1 MSKEAL
7 LHIKS
12 KHNGEIP
19 YKYGSN
25 ECARLMQSYADQ
37 EVKKALEEK
46 LKISE
51 ETIKEMEEEY
61 YAYNLSI
68 GNTFKNGILKA
79 LEHLKQNQ

>member
-37 EVKKALEEK
+37 EKMKALEEFRQNYIK
-46 LKISE
+46 NPIIISE
-51 ETIKEMEEEY
+51 GFLQDYLAQIK
-61 YAYNLSI
+61 
-68 GNTFKNGILKA
+68 
-79 LEHLKQNQ
+79 